1 MASQDIIKAVK
12 LSLRLTSDVF
22 DNEISMLIDSCTLDL
37 QGAGVSISS
46 TNSALITQ
54 AIVFYCKGNFGDG
67 DDRFIQQYEKL
78 RDAIANRK
86 GIDSNV

>member
-1 MASQDIIKAVK
+1 MASQDMIKAVK
-12 LSLRLTSDVF
+12 LSLRLSTVAF
-22 DNEISMLIDSCTLDL
+22 DDEIAMLIDSCTLDL

-86 GIDSNV
+86 GMDSNV

>member
-12 LSLRLTSDVF
+12 LSLRLTTDVF

-46 TNSALITQ
+46 TSDCFLLQ
-54 AIVFYCKGNFGDG
+54 
-67 DDRFIQQYEKL
+67 
-78 RDAIANRK
+78 RK
-86 GIDSNV
+86 FWRW

>member
-12 LSLRLTSDVF
+12 LSLRLTADVF

-46 TNSALITQ
+46 TNSALIAQ

-67 DDRFIQQYEKL
+67 DERFIRQYEKL

>member
-1 MASQDIIKAVK
+1 MASQDMIKAVK
-12 LSLRLTSDVF
+12 LSLRLSTVAF
-22 DNEISMLIDSCTLDL
+22 DDEIAMLIDSCTLDL

-67 DDRFIQQYEKL
+67 DERFIQQYEKL

>member
-1 MASQDIIKAVK
+1 MASQDMIKAVK
-12 LSLRLTSDVF
+12 LSLRLSTVAF
-22 DNEISMLIDSCTLDL
+22 DDEIAMLIDSCTLDL

>member
-1 MASQDIIKAVK
+1 MASQDMIKAVK
-12 LSLRLTSDVF
+12 LSLRLTADVF
-22 DNEISMLIDSCTLDL
+22 DSEISMLIDSCTLDL

>member
-12 LSLRLTSDVF
+12 LSLRLSTVAF
-22 DNEISMLIDSCTLDL
+22 DDEIAMLIDSCTLDL

-67 DDRFIQQYEKL
+67 DERFIRQYEKL

>member
-12 LSLRLTSDVF
+12 LSLRLSTVAF
-22 DNEISMLIDSCTLDL
+22 DEEIAMLIDSCTLDL

>member
-12 LSLRLTSDVF
+12 LSLRLTADVF
-22 DNEISMLIDSCTLDL
+22 DSEISMLIDSCTLDL
-37 QGAGVSISS
+37 QGAGVS
-46 TNSALITQ
+46 TQ

-67 DDRFIQQYEKL
+67 DERFIQQYEKL

>member
-12 LSLRLTSDVF
+12 LSLRLSTVAF
-22 DNEISMLIDSCTLDL
+22 DDEIAMLIDSCTLDL

>member
-12 LSLRLTSDVF
+12 LSLRLSTVAF
-22 DNEISMLIDSCTLDL
+22 DDEIAMLIDSCTLDL

-54 AIVFYCKGNFGDG
+54 AIVFYCKG
-67 DDRFIQQYEKL
+67 
-78 RDAIANRK
+78 
-86 GIDSNV
+86 S

>member
-1 MASQDIIKAVK
+1 MASQDIINAVK
-12 LSLRLTSDVF
+12 LSLRLAADVF

-67 DDRFIQQYEKL
+67 DERFIRQYEKL

-86 GIDSNV
+86 GMDNNV

>member
-12 LSLRLTSDVF
+12 LSLRLTADAF
-22 DNEISMLIDSCTLDL
+22 DNEIAMLIDSCTLDL

-46 TNSALITQ
+46 TNSVLITQ

-67 DDRFIQQYEKL
+67 DERFIRQYEKL

-86 GIDSNV
+86 GMDSNV

>member
-1 MASQDIIKAVK
+1 MASQDMIKAVK
-12 LSLRLTSDVF
+12 LSLRLSTVAF
-22 DNEISMLIDSCTLDL
+22 DDEIAMLIDSCTLDL

-67 DDRFIQQYEKL
+67 DERFIRQYEKL

>member
-12 LSLRLTSDVF
+12 LSLRLTADVF
-22 DNEISMLIDSCTLDL
+22 DNEISMLIDSLDL

-86 GIDSNV
+86 GFDSNV